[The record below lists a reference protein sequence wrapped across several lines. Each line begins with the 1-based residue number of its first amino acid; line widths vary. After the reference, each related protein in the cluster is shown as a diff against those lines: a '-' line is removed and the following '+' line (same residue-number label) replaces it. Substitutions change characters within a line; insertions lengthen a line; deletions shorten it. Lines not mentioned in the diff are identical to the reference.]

1 MNKINKIN
9 KNIYASKIIN
19 WYRQQKLIYVLEKYR
34 NCFNNYQL
42 NLLDYFDFKTGL
54 WDYIGLLSDIII
66 INQIENNSDID
77 SVSDNNDDNYY
88 NTFDSDKDFINLYSS
103 EDDFSKDNYIENIM
117 EEMKKNQTFFQ
128 YIISFFY

>member
-1 MNKINKIN
+1 MNKMN

-66 INQIENNSDID
+66 INQRENNSDID
-77 SVSDNNDDNYY
+77 SLSDNNDDNYY

>member
-19 WYRQQKLIYVLEKYR
+19 WYRQQKLIYVLKKYR

-54 WDYIGLLSDIII
+54 WDCRGLLSDIII
-66 INQIENNSDID
+66 INQQDNNTDID
-77 SVSDNNDDNYY
+77 SLSDNSDDYY
-88 NTFDSDKDFINLYSS
+88 NTYDSDKDYINLYSS

-117 EEMKKNQTFFQ
+117 EEMEKNQTFFQ